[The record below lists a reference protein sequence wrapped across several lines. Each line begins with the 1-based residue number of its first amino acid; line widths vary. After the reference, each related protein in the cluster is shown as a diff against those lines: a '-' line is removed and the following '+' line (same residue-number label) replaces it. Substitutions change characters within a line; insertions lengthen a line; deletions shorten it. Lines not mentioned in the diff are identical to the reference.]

1 MSLRPAPTQVFGP
14 RRAGNSISDVLSLSA
29 QAAPGSLFG
38 APVCAASTTTTKEQL
53 WTPMAISPPRSP
65 VLPELQSRLE
75 PPTFYLN
82 ADSVNLEPCLSTEPL
97 VEAVCPTWECE
108 MDGAALIRFAQEQN
122 SSAIITGKGGKRVRN
137 TDFVVAKPIV
147 ADAVVWRLMRDID
160 NEACGSCFFLMS
172 QGAVV
177 SKIEVMQSDSG
188 SSEIGRVAIVDPMH
202 TKLAVASGLADS
214 STLLEFQIPADHVR
228 QLRAL
233 RAHMRADAGVGYI
246 PTREVVVGRALDAL
260 PLKTSPGPGAAAAPS
275 TWAKTKRFLHELS
288 EVTVD
293 AMQTH
298 TEAEMT
304 RAGALEAFRE
314 LVSGW
319 KEYIA

>member
-1 MSLRPAPTQVFGP
+1 
-14 RRAGNSISDVLSLSA
+14 
-29 QAAPGSLFG
+29 
-38 APVCAASTTTTKEQL
+38 
-53 WTPMAISPPRSP
+53 MAISPPRSP
-65 VLPELQSRLE
+65 VRQECLLGSE
-75 PPTFYLN
+75 PPPFCLN
-82 ADSVNLEPCLSTEPL
+82 EKCADGVNLEPCLSTEPL
-97 VEAVCPTWECE
+97 IEAVCPTWECE

-137 TDFVVAKPIV
+137 TDFVIAKPIV
-147 ADAVVWRLMRDID
+147 ADAVVWRLMRGID
-160 NEACGSCFFLMS
+160 NEPCGSCFFLTS

-188 SSEIGRVAIVDPMH
+188 SSDIGRVAIVDPMH

-214 STLLEFQIPADHVR
+214 STLLEFQVPVAHVR

-233 RAHMRADAGVGYI
+233 RAHMRTDAGVGYI

-293 AMQTH
+293 AMQAH
-298 TEAEMT
+298 TQAEMS

-314 LVSGW
+314 LASGW
-319 KEYIA
+319 KEYIV